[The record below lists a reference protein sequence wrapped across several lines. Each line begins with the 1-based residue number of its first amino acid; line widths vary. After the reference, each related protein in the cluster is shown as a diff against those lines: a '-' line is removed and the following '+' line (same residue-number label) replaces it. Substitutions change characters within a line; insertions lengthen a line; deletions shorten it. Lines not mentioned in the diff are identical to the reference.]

1 MAKFLIEWGMRDGPM
16 LRDVVEAE
24 NSEIAE
30 MMAYDQAVDL
40 WESNKIHTAKPFKD
54 KHERLQADTVS
65 RDRGV
70 RDIDHVRRSVGDP
83 SEMKP

>member
-40 WESNKIHTAKPFKD
+40 WESNKIHTAKPFRD
-54 KHERLQADTVS
+54 KHEQLSSDPVFS
-65 RDRGV
+65 NSGV
-70 RDIDHVRRSVGDP
+70 RDIDPAGRGAGDP
-83 SEMKP
+83 GEMKP